1 MKRTEMG
8 RDERRE
14 REDVESVENWRGRVV
29 FREEDMFHHQ

>member
-1 MKRTEMG
+1 MG

-14 REDVESVENWRGRVV
+14 REGGLSVENWRGRDV